1 MSLTDTVIRF
11 TAGGLSCWLLF
22 EWWRQDARVVV
33 LSKFLSFGL
42 LAVVFAGMVIWM
54 SYSAGIRDQFA
65 QDSSA
70 VLNEWSARSV
80 STGDL
85 VIKTKDDKIPAR
97 EQFAKLMA
105 RADIE
110 MAPSGLITGTS
121 ALLLIWL
128 WIVLGFIAVVPPL
141 RSQKDA
147 PLDPGKDE
155 N

>member
-1 MSLTDTVIRF
+1 ML
-11 TAGGLSCWLLF
+11 
-22 EWWRQDARVVV
+22 
-33 LSKFLSFGL
+33 LSKFLSIGL

-70 VLNEWSARSV
+70 VLNEWSARNLL
-80 STGDL
+80 TEDL
-85 VIKTKDDKIPAR
+85 VIKTKDDKIPDR
-97 EQFAKLMA
+97 DQFAKLMA
-105 RADIE
+105 RADID
-110 MAPSGLITGTS
+110 MAPTDLITGTS

-128 WIVLGFIAVVPPL
+128 WIVLGFVAAVPPL

-147 PLDPGKDE
+147 PPDADKDE